1 MSKYTTYYISRQ
13 QQYREL
19 ATNWKK
25 LTANTDLSE
34 RQRRGMALFFRPIAR
49 RFGLTQEFK
58 SIGVI

>member
-1 MSKYTTYYISRQ
+1 MSRYTTYYLQKQ

-19 ATNWKK
+19 ATTWKSSTAHAQ
-25 LTANTDLSE
+25 LTE
-34 RQRRGMALFFRPIAR
+34 RQRRGMALFFKPIAR